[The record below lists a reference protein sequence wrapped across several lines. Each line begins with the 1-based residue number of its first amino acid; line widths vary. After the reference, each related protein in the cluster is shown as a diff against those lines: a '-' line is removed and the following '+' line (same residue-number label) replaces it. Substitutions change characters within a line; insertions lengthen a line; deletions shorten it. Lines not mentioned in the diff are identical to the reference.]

1 MKQKIFDATNGGLD
15 IILYYYPQARE
26 VVEGRAKHF
35 KMRAAERTAS
45 TTVKKF
51 GQLWYVT
58 DFGDDQTARNAI
70 DLTMREEN
78 INFSQAL
85 YLLADRFNVDCGFKP
100 EVNKP
105 DITTRTPHEDET
117 EGSITWDAKKEPE
130 ESDLQA
136 LGTYVKAETLQ
147 RGLLEAATR
156 KPDLIILDL
165 GLPDGDGIEFIRD
178 LRQWSAVPV
187 IVLSARSEESDKI
200 AALDAGADDYLSKPF
215 GIGELQARL
224 RVALRRH
231 SATTAPDPLV
241 KFSDVTV
248 DLAARVIHRGEEEVH
263 LTPIEFRLLAV
274 LLNNAG
280 KVLTQRQLL
289 NQVWGPNAVE
299 HSHYLRIYMG
309 HLRQKLE
316 QDPARPRHF
325 ITETGIGYRFML

>member
-1 MKQKIFDATNGGLD
+1 MTNVLIVED
-15 IILYYYPQARE
+15 EQAIR
-26 VVEGRAKHF
+26 RF
-35 KMRAAERTAS
+35 LRTA
-45 TTVKKF
+45 
-51 GQLWYVT
+51 L
-58 DFGDDQTARNAI
+58 
-70 DLTMREEN
+70 E
-78 INFSQAL
+78 
-85 YLLADRFNVDCGFKP
+85 ADGLRVY
-100 EVNKP
+100 E
-105 DITTRTPHEDET
+105 
-117 EGSITWDAKKEPE
+117 
-130 ESDLQA
+130 
-136 LGTYVKAETLQ
+136 AETLQ

-165 GLPDGDGIEFIRD
+165 GLPDGDGIDFIRD
-178 LRQWSAVPV
+178 LRQWSAIPV

-231 SATTAPDPLV
+231 ASGTSPEPVVHFSNV
-241 KFSDVTV
+241 KV
-248 DLAARVIHRGEEEVH
+248 DIAARLVHRGDEEIH

-274 LLNNAG
+274 LLNNDG

-316 QDPARPRHF
+316 LDPARPRHF
-325 ITETGIGYRFML
+325 LTETGIGYRFMP